1 VGEVPPIATRGVSGA
16 LPLAANKSIRLRTR
30 WGLLPEMEEAGLRTQ
45 TQLPPGT
52 LVGAGYRIIRPIAD
66 GGMGAVFEVE
76 QLATGAHRA
85 LKVMHLQL
93 ASDTRLRA
101 RFVREARVGV
111 TIPSDHVAQVLDAG
125 VDERTDLPFFVLELL
140 DGVTLSRELRRRGA
154 LEWPLAREVF
164 RQLGHAVA
172 AAHAEKIVHRDLK
185 PGNIFL
191 ARSKTAGMPFVLKV
205 LDFGIAEIVAS
216 VANVHQGAG
225 FFGTPTWMAPEQAN
239 PHAPVGPTADVWA
252 LGLIAFSLF
261 TGRAYWPM
269 ANIEAAPTG
278 AMLRRLASEE
288 IVPASLR
295 AASYRTEGGSILP
308 PGFDAWFLR
317 CVDRDPAR
325 RFEDAA
331 AASAEFATMMTL
343 AMGRGDR
350 KSELPSILAMSDS
363 QDETPA
369 ATFNDEPTRAPTL
382 EARTAVRRARTRRL
396 IAAAVGGA
404 GLLGGSLFWWFSD
417 ADYRR
422 PAPPAALAGAA
433 ASPSRTHLLARL
445 HGSNTIGAQ
454 LGPALAEAFL
464 RRETG
469 GAPVRKRLADDEM
482 WVEARTNEGEVDAI
496 EIHAHGSS
504 TAFDDLQSGACDVG
518 MASRRIRPTEVAAL
532 ADLGPMASAATEHV
546 IALDGIAVLVN
557 PSNPVDGLT
566 KEQLAK
572 IYAGEITRWSDVGG
586 EAAPVS
592 LYARDDRSGTF
603 DTFKT
608 LVLGARPLATATRRY
623 ESSDALA
630 DAVAADPNAIG
641 FVGLPYVRSAKAVM
655 VEDARAAPLLPSPA
669 TVATE
674 DYPLSR
680 RLYLYAPPGA
690 PASARR
696 FVDFALSDDG
706 QDIVSRQG
714 FVDLRPECDPN
725 AAACPRCGNELKK
738 AVASSCR
745 LSMNFRFDPLTKQL
759 DTRAL
764 RDLPRLAGLLARG
777 EPARVGSEG
786 VLSRESARELAGRK
800 VLLFGFSDATG
811 RRKDEIALSQQ
822 RAETVKAQLQARGVA
837 VAAARGFG
845 AEMPVADEADEA
857 GRERNRRVEVWLR

>member
-1 VGEVPPIATRGVSGA
+1 
-16 LPLAANKSIRLRTR
+16 
-30 WGLLPEMEEAGLRTQ
+30 MDEAGLRTQ
-45 TQLPPGT
+45 TSLPPGT
-52 LVGAGYRIIRPIAD
+52 LVGAGYRIVRPIAD

-111 TIPSDHVAQVLDAG
+111 TIASDHVAQVLDAG

-172 AAHAEKIVHRDLK
+172 AAHAQKIVHRDLK

-216 VANVHQGAG
+216 VQQGAG

-269 ANIEAAPTG
+269 ANIESAPTG

-295 AASYRTEGGSILP
+295 AASYRTEGGSLLP
-308 PGFDAWFLR
+308 PGFDAWFHR

-331 AASAEFATMMTL
+331 AASAEFAAMMTL
-343 AMGRGDR
+343 AMGRCER
-350 KSELPSILAMSDS
+350 KSELPSILAMADS

-369 ATFNDEPTRAPTL
+369 ATFNEQPTRAPTL
-382 EARTAVRRARTRRL
+382 EARTAVRRARARR
-396 IAAAVGGA
+396 IALAAVGGA
-404 GLLGGSLFWWFSD
+404 GLLGGMLFWWRSH
-417 ADYRR
+417 AEAPR
-422 PAPPAALAGAA
+422 PTPPSVLAA
-433 ASPSRTHLLARL
+433 AVTPPSRIHLLARL
-445 HGSNTIGAQ
+445 HGSNTIGAE

-464 RRETG
+464 KKETG

-482 WVEARTNEGEVDAI
+482 WVEARTSEGEVDAI

-504 TAFDDLQSGACDVG
+504 TAFNDLQSGACDVG
-518 MASRRIRPTEVAAL
+518 MSSRRIRPAEVAAL

-557 PSNPVDGLT
+557 PANPVDGLT

-572 IYAGEITRWSDVGG
+572 IYAGEVTRWSDVGG
-586 EAAPVS
+586 EAAPVA

-608 LVLGARPLATATRRY
+608 LVLGGRPLASATRRY

-725 AAACPRCGNELKK
+725 AAACPRCSGELKT
-738 AVASSCR
+738 AVMSSCR

-777 EPARVGSEG
+777 E
-786 VLSRESARELAGRK
+786 LAGRK

-811 RRKDEIALSQQ
+811 KRKDEIAFSQQ
-822 RAETVKAQLQARGVA
+822 RAETVAAQLRARGVA
-837 VAAARGFG
+837 VGTARGFG